1 MTDALSAD
9 PASKQVFRDA
19 FAAVGLPYAN
29 PHSYRKTLARLGE
42 RLCQTPEEWKAW
54 SQNMGHDSEA
64 TTFVGYGEVAS
75 HRQKEIMTALAN
87 PHRQRS
93 NMIIG
98 LYDCPCLRRKDHR
111 RRAPQL
117 FIAAHE
123 SGLGNRTD
131 MLRWSLDV
139 HSWGEEQTKPG
150 RGLRSVDDPEADFSP
165 WRET

>member
-87 PHRQRS
+87 PRLTRLA
-93 NMIIG
+93 G
-98 LYDCPCLRRKDHR
+98 LDISALE
-111 RRAPQL
+111 AFL
-117 FIAAHE
+117 ASA
-123 SGLGNRTD
+123 RT
-131 MLRWSLDV
+131 
-139 HSWGEEQTKPG
+139 
-150 RGLRSVDDPEADFSP
+150 ADGS
-165 WRET
+165 